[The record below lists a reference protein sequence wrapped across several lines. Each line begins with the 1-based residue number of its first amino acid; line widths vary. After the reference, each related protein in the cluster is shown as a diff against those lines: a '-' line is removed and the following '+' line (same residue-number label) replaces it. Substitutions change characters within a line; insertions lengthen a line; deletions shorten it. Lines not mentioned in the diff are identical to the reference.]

1 MKKGIFVLLAITIF
15 GVSSCSLIKD
25 YESSTHTVS
34 NISSE
39 VSSIMS
45 GDFEIPALSGA
56 EYNIDELQRLN
67 KCKGISDFEYTK
79 SEDNIVTIRGIIN
92 VDTVKDE
99 NSIIKQ
105 LNMIR
110 SIIGLKNPG
119 EQLEFTNHKNNH
131 YEFTQCY
138 NGMKV
143 YSTNV
148 TIEVSDDDNMIHS
161 VIAQTAPIDAFD
173 NLDYDIKSES
183 EIKKSDPKLEIDRKM
198 IWCEGEYK
206 DKPIIVYIAAN
217 DFETKV
223 IDTKTGIVI
232 SSQSNVMF

>member
-1 MKKGIFVLLAITIF
+1 MKKGIFVLLAMTIF

-25 YESSTHTVS
+25 YESSAHTVS

-119 EQLEFTNHKNNH
+119 EQLEFTNHKNNY
-131 YEFTQCY
+131 YEFTQHY

-143 YSTNV
+143 HPTNV
-148 TIEVSDDDNMIHS
+148 TIEVSDDNMIHS
-161 VIAQTAPIDAFD
+161 VIAQTVPIDAFD
-173 NLDYDIKSES
+173 NLDYDVKSES

-223 IDTKTGIVI
+223 IDAKTGIVI
-232 SSQSNVMF
+232 SSQSNVIF